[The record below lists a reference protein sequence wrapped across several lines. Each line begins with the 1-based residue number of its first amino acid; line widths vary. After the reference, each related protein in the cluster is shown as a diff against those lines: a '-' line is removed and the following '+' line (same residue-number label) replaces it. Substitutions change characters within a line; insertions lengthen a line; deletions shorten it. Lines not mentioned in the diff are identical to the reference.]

1 MRIAKKNLSLTE
13 AAPIRPTVRVCRAWM
28 NLLQKYQNTI
38 KTQNKIAKMG
48 EELPILKGILK
59 GNVNYHNA
67 RKLIDLSIDYCYQT
81 QTPAPNEMRTNT
93 QTFYSLDLTLI
104 CCLCFFFAL
113 FTIYHFLCV
122 FSVSVAA
129 LSAIECCVLTSF
141 NAHTATTTA
150 KTLLAAEEL

>member
-93 QTFYSLDLTLI
+93 QNFLQPRLDFDSLPLPLRV
-104 CCLCFFFAL
+104 LLLRFV
-113 FTIYHFLCV
+113 YHLPFSLRFLSLSRSSKRHWVLCV
-122 FSVSVAA
+122 DLV
-129 LSAIECCVLTSF
+129 
-141 NAHTATTTA
+141 
-150 KTLLAAEEL
+150 

>member
-13 AAPIRPTVRVCRAWM
+13 AAPTVRPTVRVCRAWM

-67 RKLIDLSIDYCYQT
+67 RKLSIDYWYQT
-81 QTPAPNEMRTNT
+81 QTPAPKRDENKHTNLL
-93 QTFYSLDLTLI
+93 QPRLDFDSLPLL
-104 CCLCFFFAL
+104 LLRFV
-113 FTIYHFLCV
+113 YHLPFSLRFLSLSRSSKRHWVLCV
-122 FSVSVAA
+122 DLV
-129 LSAIECCVLTSF
+129 
-141 NAHTATTTA
+141 
-150 KTLLAAEEL
+150 

>member
-1 MRIAKKNLSLTE
+1 
-13 AAPIRPTVRVCRAWM
+13 
-28 NLLQKYQNTI
+28 
-38 KTQNKIAKMG
+38 MG

-67 RKLIDLSIDYCYQT
+67 RKLIDLSIDYCYQN

-104 CCLCFFFAL
+104 RCLCFFFFVL

-141 NAHTATTTA
+141 NAHTTTT
-150 KTLLAAEEL
+150 TLLAAEEL

>member
-13 AAPIRPTVRVCRAWM
+13 AVTIRPTVRVCRAWM

-67 RKLIDLSIDYCYQT
+67 RKLIDLSNGYRY

-104 CCLCFFFAL
+104 RCLCLCFFTL
-113 FTIYHFLCV
+113 FTI
-122 FSVSVAA
+122 
-129 LSAIECCVLTSF
+129 
-141 NAHTATTTA
+141 
-150 KTLLAAEEL
+150 